1 VKILNRP
8 WLDSIVLWHYN
19 IIVSNLRKRR
29 KSMTEKGKV
38 RNITIRMPY
47 DIWIKLRRMQEED
60 KIKSIQQACV
70 EGLELIIKERR

>member
-1 VKILNRP
+1 VKILNRK
-8 WLDSIVLWHYN
+8 WLDSIILWYYN
-19 IIVSNLRKRR
+19 IIVSNISKRR
-29 KSMTEKGKV
+29 KSMTEKEKV